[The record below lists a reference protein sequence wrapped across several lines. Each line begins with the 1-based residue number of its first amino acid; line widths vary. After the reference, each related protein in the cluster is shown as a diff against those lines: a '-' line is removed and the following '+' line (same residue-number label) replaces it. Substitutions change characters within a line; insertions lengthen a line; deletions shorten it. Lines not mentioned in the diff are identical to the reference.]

1 MRPAAK
7 FHLVLGNLLERK
19 SRTLI
24 AAGVIALAVAVVMF
38 VASLALGFL
47 SGVMQKA
54 EEAFPPTLLTVKPNA
69 LNLSILTFNS
79 NALGKKQADE
89 IAAMD
94 GVVYAAAQTPLKMPL
109 HATGN
114 IMGSEIATDA
124 VVVGIG
130 PEVLAKELSDPKVFS
145 YDEATSFPV
154 PCVLPRYFLDMY
166 NLAYAESMG
175 LPKINESFAIGKDF
189 ILHIGSSFLLGSPD
203 SGKVQDIQIPCRI
216 VGMTSNPSLFV
227 GLLLPLGHALELN
240 RLYGSGGEPQFNAI
254 HVEVGDARE
263 VAGITAKIR
272 EMGFIVES
280 HLESLEKVQM
290 AAQAATLLTGLFA
303 ALIVAI
309 AAAGIFNTFSLIM
322 AQRRGEVG
330 LLRAV
335 GGTRRDVTRL
345 FVWEVAMLA
354 LLGGGA
360 GAAVSAAVLTWA
372 DRRLLSILPKISF
385 LPEHLFRVSPLLA
398 IACILGAVALSV
410 LATYPIIRRITATP
424 PATLVSEA

>member
-7 FHLVLGNLLERK
+7 FHLVVGNLLERK
-19 SRTLI
+19 SRTFI

-69 LNLSILTFNS
+69 LNLSILTFNANS
-79 NALGKKQADE
+79 IGAQQAEE
-89 IAAMD
+89 IAAME
-94 GVVYAAAQTPLKMPL
+94 GVVYAAPQTPLKMPL

-114 IMGSEIATDA
+114 IMGSEVATDA
-124 VVVGIG
+124 VVIGIG
-130 PEVLAKELSDPKVFS
+130 PQVLAGELSDPKVFS
-145 YDEATSFPV
+145 YDEATSYPV

-166 NLAYAESMG
+166 NFAYAESMG

-189 ILHIGSSFLLGSPD
+189 ILHIGASFLLGGP
-203 SGKVQDIQIPCRI
+203 GGGPAQDVQIPCRI

-227 GLLLPLGHALELN
+227 GLLIPLGHALEMN
-240 RLYGSGGEPQFNAI
+240 RMYGSGGEIQYNAL
-254 HVEVGDARE
+254 HVEVADARD

-272 EMGFIVES
+272 AMGFIVQS
-280 HLESLEKVQM
+280 RLESLEKVQM

-335 GGTRRDVTRL
+335 GGTRREVTRL
-345 FVWEVAMLA
+345 FVWEVAMLG
-354 LLGGGA
+354 LIGGGVGA
-360 GAAVSAAVLTWA
+360 GVSGTLLAWA
-372 DRRLLSILPKISF
+372 DRKLLSILPQISF

-398 IACILGAVALSV
+398 AACVLGAMGLSV